1 MLEDLCINK
10 IKHIPTRLQKKI
22 FFKKKTEKN
31 KSAALRIKERKSRD
45 TIRNERIEKKEAL
58 NILN

>member
-1 MLEDLCINK
+1 MHKQDQ
-10 IKHIPTRLQKKI
+10 TYSYQATKKN

-31 KSAALRIKERKSRD
+31 KSAALRIRESKSRD